1 MIDYEE
7 HPDYVCTMC
16 DWKGD
21 EPGTCGHCYALICP
35 RCCACIITYEEYDT
49 NQRNNEN
56 EE

>member
-1 MIDYEE
+1 MTDYEE

-16 DWKGD
+16 DWQGD
-21 EPGTCGHCYALICP
+21 EPGTCGHCYASICP

>member
-21 EPGTCGHCYALICP
+21 EPNACGNCYALICP
-35 RCCACIITYEEYDT
+35 RCCERVITYEEYDT